1 MSNYKKILGY
11 ARKMRKNPTDAEHL
25 MWGNLRGR
33 KFYGKKFNRQFIIKH
48 GGYSTTESFFIADFH
63 CHEHKLLIEIDG
75 DIHLKQVEYDKIRE
89 EILVELGYK
98 IIRIKNEE
106 VLPNITIALNKIRVA
121 IGVPKLSENDDTYLT
136 YTVV

>member
-1 MSNYKKILGY
+1 MSYYKKILGF

-33 KFYGKKFNRQFIIKH
+33 KFYGKKFNRQFVIKH
-48 GGYSTTESFFIADFH
+48 DGFGIKESYFIADFH
-63 CHEHKLLIEIDG
+63 CHEYKLIIEIDG
-75 DIHLKQVEYDKIRE
+75 DIHLKQVEYDKMRE

-106 VLPNITIALNKIRVA
+106 VLKNITVALNKLREA
-121 IGVPKLSENDDTYLT
+121 IGVPKLDETGELT
-136 YTVV
+136 YTIV